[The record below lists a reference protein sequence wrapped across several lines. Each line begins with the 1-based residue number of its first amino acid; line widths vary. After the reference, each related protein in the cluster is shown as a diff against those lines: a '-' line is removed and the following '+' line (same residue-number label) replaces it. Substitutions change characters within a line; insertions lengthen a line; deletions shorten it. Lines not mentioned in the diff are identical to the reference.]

1 MDSAVGEQIKK
12 SLLGGEVK
20 ELVDPYLLF
29 SFAGTEVSFKY
40 NVPFLLTCRS
50 LQYACE
56 KSWDTSLVCSH
67 SVHVT
72 FPDLV

>member
-29 SFAGTEVSFKY
+29 SFAGTEVSFKQ

-50 LQYACE
+50 LQCM
-56 KSWDTSLVCSH
+56 
-67 SVHVT
+67 
-72 FPDLV
+72 